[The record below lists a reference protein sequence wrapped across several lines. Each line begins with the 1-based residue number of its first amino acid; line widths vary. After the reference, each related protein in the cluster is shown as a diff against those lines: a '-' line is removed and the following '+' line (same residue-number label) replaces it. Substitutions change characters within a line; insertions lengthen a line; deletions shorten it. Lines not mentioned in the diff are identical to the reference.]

1 MIQNLDDW
9 LYHWADWTR
18 RNQGEALGYPKQT
31 IEYELHRMGGV
42 LIKGEGGPPRITMDQ
57 DVTDAMDALQ
67 ELQRV
72 KINYWYVIRTHY
84 YDPRGLTDKAKAGIA
99 GVWVGRPLNES
110 AYKRILREARIWLE
124 AWRAGKACIDR
135 SKMLKGR

>member
-67 ELQRV
+67 ELMRA
-72 KINYWYVIRTHY
+72 KINHWHVIRIHY
-84 YDPRGLTDKAKAGIA
+84 YDPRGLTNRAKAGIA
-99 GVWVGRPLNES
+99 GVWLGRPISLRT
-110 AYKRILREARIWLE
+110 YDRILADARAWLE
-124 AWRAGKACIDR
+124 DWRNQHTCKRGMKVVQF
-135 SKMLKGR
+135 